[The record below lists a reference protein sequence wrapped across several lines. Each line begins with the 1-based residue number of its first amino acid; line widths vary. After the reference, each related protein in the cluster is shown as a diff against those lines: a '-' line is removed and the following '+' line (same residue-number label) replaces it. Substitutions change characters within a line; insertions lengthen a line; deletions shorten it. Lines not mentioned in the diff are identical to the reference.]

1 MHSVVSVIIGGE
13 LVRGNT
19 QVLGSRS
26 SYGTPGLS
34 PKGRQTHRST
44 PARSQAGDL
53 AGKYGVQA
61 PAKDFDATPLG
72 PNPPP
77 GDSAL
82 GTLSKD
88 RSPRSESLRPVETPG
103 NSTLGTLLKDRSPR
117 LESKRLVERPSSCDT
132 GHNAR
137 LATKGSVQ
145 QSSVNRP
152 VYSEHVPVTPGV
164 VSGLMTDTRYR
175 DPIPGI
181 RDSVPPTT
189 PGKLGATTTPGSPG
203 SPVTPGDSVTA
214 GDSVIPVHT
223 GQKAQKEKTDQCLDQ
238 SELPVLNSPDR
249 SVQLEH
255 NVHEQPGNMPILQAE
270 HWSEHSEAFQ
280 DFTNSDSPN
289 VRAHESPERT

>member
-1 MHSVVSVIIGGE
+1 MHSVVSVIIGGGGGE

-26 SYGTPGLS
+26 SHGTPGLS
-34 PKGRQTHRST
+34 LKGRLTHRST

-61 PAKDFDATPLG
+61 PAKDFEATLLG

-77 GDSAL
+77 GDSAF
-82 GTLSKD
+82 GMLSKD

-103 NSTLGTLLKDRSPR
+103 TSTLGTLWKDRSPR
-117 LESKRLVERPSSCDT
+117 LESKRPVERPSTCDT

-152 VYSEHVPVTPGV
+152 VYTENVTVTPGPG
-164 VSGLMTDTRYR
+164 SDLMTGTRYR
-175 DPIPGI
+175 DPVHGI

-203 SPVTPGDSVTA
+203 SPVTPGDKVTP
-214 GDSVIPVHT
+214 GDSVRPVHT
-223 GQKAQKEKTDQCLDQ
+223 GQEARKEKISLSFLFLIHRTDRC
-238 SELPVLNSPDR
+238 N
-249 SVQLEH
+249 
-255 NVHEQPGNMPILQAE
+255 
-270 HWSEHSEAFQ
+270 
-280 DFTNSDSPN
+280 
-289 VRAHESPERT
+289 

>member
-1 MHSVVSVIIGGE
+1 MAKIMTSFAFSCLSHHRGGE

-26 SYGTPGLS
+26 SHGTPGLS
-34 PKGRQTHRST
+34 PKGRRTHRST
-44 PARSQAGDL
+44 PARSEAGDL
-53 AGKYGVQA
+53 AGEYGVQA

-88 RSPRSESLRPVETPG
+88 RSPRSESLPPVETPG
-103 NSTLGTLLKDRSPR
+103 NSTLGTLLKERSPR

-145 QSSVNRP
+145 QSSVNRL
-152 VYSEHVPVTPGV
+152 VYSEHVPVTPGPD
-164 VSGLMTDTRYR
+164 SGLITGTQYQ
-175 DPIPGI
+175 DPVSGI

-189 PGKLGATTTPGSPG
+189 LGKLGAMTTPGSQGSPG
-203 SPVTPGDSVTA
+203 SPVTLCDSVTP

-238 SELPVLNSPDR
+238 SELPALNSPD
-249 SVQLEH
+249 
-255 NVHEQPGNMPILQAE
+255 
-270 HWSEHSEAFQ
+270 
-280 DFTNSDSPN
+280 
-289 VRAHESPERT
+289 

>member
-1 MHSVVSVIIGGE
+1 MCGQDDDILCIQLSQSSSGVE

-26 SYGTPGLS
+26 SHGTPGIS
-34 PKGRQTHRST
+34 PKGRRTHRST
-44 PARSQAGDL
+44 PARPQAGDL

-61 PAKDFDATPLG
+61 PAKDFEATPLG

-82 GTLSKD
+82 GMLSKD

-103 NSTLGTLLKDRSPR
+103 TSTLGTLLKDRSPR

-152 VYSEHVPVTPGV
+152 VYSEHVQVTPGPG
-164 VSGLMTDTRYR
+164 SGLMTGT
-175 DPIPGI
+175 GI

-189 PGKLGATTTPGSPG
+189 PGKLGATTTPGSP
-203 SPVTPGDSVTA
+203 VTPGDSVR
-214 GDSVIPVHT
+214 PVHT
-223 GQKAQKEKTDQCLDQ
+223 GQKARKEKTDQCLDQ
-238 SELPVLNSPDR
+238 SELPVLICRTDR
-249 SVQLEH
+249 C
-255 NVHEQPGNMPILQAE
+255 N
-270 HWSEHSEAFQ
+270 
-280 DFTNSDSPN
+280 
-289 VRAHESPERT
+289 